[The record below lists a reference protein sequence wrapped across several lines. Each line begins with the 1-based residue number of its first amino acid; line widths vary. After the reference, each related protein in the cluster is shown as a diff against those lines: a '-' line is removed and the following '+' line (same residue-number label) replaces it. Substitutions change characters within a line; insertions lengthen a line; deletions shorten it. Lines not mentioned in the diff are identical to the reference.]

1 MIDLLHIALALLS
14 IYQSPIGK
22 CDPVDGPRLEWTR
35 AERQAARDMAN
46 DSVRERGAK
55 PIFVAFLD
63 SATIRE
69 SSAAASRW
77 HDGGVGL
84 GLNGV
89 NITTH
94 ASRWPTPL
102 HPAICDPRVS
112 AAVVQDIAHG
122 CISRRGASTIWE
134 LQACFA
140 GRFECLGDGIEGK
153 QCTGRQQDR
162 TTSAI
167 CERMAKRGFGCHDS
181 ITVAQLGRRLTLD
194 ERRSWRGRWMP

>member
-1 MIDLLHIALALLS
+1 MADLLHIALALLQ
-14 IYQSPIGK
+14 IYLSPVGK
-22 CDPVDGPRLEWTR
+22 CDPVGGERLDWTR

-46 DSVRERGAK
+46 DSVRDRDAE

-84 GLNGV
+84 GLNGI
-89 NITTH
+89 NIETH
-94 ASRWPTPL
+94 AKRWPTPL

-112 AAVVQDIAHG
+112 AAIVQDISHD
-122 CISRRGASTIWE
+122 CVRRHGASTPWE

-140 GRFECLGDGIEGK
+140 GRFECIGNGVQGK
-153 QCTGRQQDR
+153 QCTGEQQDR

-167 CERMAKRGFGCHDS
+167 CDRMERRGFGCHQM
-181 ITVAQLGRRLTLD
+181 ITLRQLGRRLTL
-194 ERRSWRGRWMP
+194 EEKRAWVGAWPL